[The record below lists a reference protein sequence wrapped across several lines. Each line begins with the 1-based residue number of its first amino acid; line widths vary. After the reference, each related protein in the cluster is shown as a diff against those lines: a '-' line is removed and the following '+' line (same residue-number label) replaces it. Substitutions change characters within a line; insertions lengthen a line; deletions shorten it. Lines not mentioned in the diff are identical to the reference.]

1 MNLKQKLKIY
11 FKQKLIWFLKFCF
24 MVIVI
29 VGSTAIA
36 IAGLYHLMSPYQR
49 CVRTFSQE
57 LDLGDETIPK
67 ELVFHCMELTKW

>member
-1 MNLKQKLKIY
+1 
-11 FKQKLIWFLKFCF
+11 